1 MKSVLRNYGLG
12 CIKNFVF
19 SFKKFLMN
27 IEVFFS
33 NLVIYIRVSCG
44 KTPLNSS

>member
-27 IEVFFS
+27 IEVFFF
-33 NLVIYIRVSCG
+33 
-44 KTPLNSS
+44 KSSYLYKGVLWKNTT